1 MKPINSKNVDSK
13 SSIIQIESHPAE
25 RKSSSVTVGS
35 VCCSTCCCCCCC
47 LHSAGGI
54 VGAAIMSRSAL
65 NSQPKM
71 PMLAN
76 QTPYQATS
84 PYQKQTYPTYP
95 VVQNQ
100 FPNYEELLK
109 EHKGSIKTAL
119 KIYWLL
125 LVPTIFLPA
134 LLGEVAFLLTLIA
147 LPIAQMG
154 LSAFVIVL
162 VNILP
167 IADRKAATNAM
178 LKILAG
184 AFVGSIIGLFLLSIL
199 GIGLMF

>member
-1 MKPINSKNVDSK
+1 MKPINLKNVDSK
-13 SSIIQIESHPAE
+13 ASIIKIESHPAE
-25 RKSSSVTVGS
+25 RKNSSVTVGS

-54 VGAAIMSRSAL
+54 VGAAIMSRNVL
-65 NSQPKM
+65 KSQPTV
-71 PMLAN
+71 LAN
-76 QTPYQATS
+76 QTPYQAMS
-84 PYQKQTYPTYP
+84 PYQKQTYPAT
-95 VVQNQ
+95 QNQ
-100 FPNYEELLK
+100 APNYEELLK
-109 EHKGSIKTAL
+109 EHKSSIKTAL
-119 KIYWLL
+119 QIYWLL

-154 LSAFVIVL
+154 LSAFVIIL
-162 VNILP
+162 INILP

-184 AFVGSIIGLFLLSIL
+184 AFVGSIIGLFLLSIF
-199 GIGLMF
+199 GIVLTF